1 MILRKK
7 CFVRIHDWTVSRPA
21 APALSVLF
29 YDFASSPPATVP
41 LPRPAQQP
49 APMNNGVSA
58 AVVHTRP
65 P

>member
-7 CFVRIHDWTVSRPA
+7 CFVRIHDWTVSRQA

-29 YDFASSPPATVP
+29 YDFASSPQP
-41 LPRPAQQP
+41 LSPSPDP
-49 APMNNGVSA
+49 PSN
-58 AVVHTRP
+58 RP